1 MSEII
6 REENKITIRPNDN
19 IVASI
24 SHEFREELLSLIEEG
39 EKGLI
44 VDMKDVL
51 IIDSVGIGILVAA
64 HNSLS
69 KYGEKLTVINLSED
83 IYQLFK
89 TMRLDQH
96 LEIKNKQLI

>member
-96 LEIKNKQLI
+96 LEIKNK

>member
-6 REENKITIRPNDN
+6 REEDKITIRPNDN
-19 IVASI
+19 IVASM
-24 SHEFREELLSLIEEG
+24 SHEFREELLSLIGEEG
-39 EKGLI
+39 KGLI

-69 KYGEKLTVINLSED
+69 KNGGKLTVINLSED
-83 IYQLFK
+83 IYRLFQ

-96 LEIKNKQLI
+96 LEIQPA

>member
-6 REENKITIRPNDN
+6 REENKVTIRPNDN
-19 IVASI
+19 IVASM
-24 SHEFREELLSLIEEG
+24 SHELREELLSLIGKG

-51 IIDSVGIGILVAA
+51 LIDSVGIGILVAA

-69 KYGEKLTVINLSED
+69 KCGGKLTVINLSED
-83 IYQLFK
+83 LYQLFK

-96 LEIKNKQLI
+96 LELKTSD

>member
-39 EKGLI
+39 DKGLI

-96 LEIKNKQLI
+96 LEIKNK